1 MKKTLINRLGL
12 LGVVSLMSYTAAV
25 IFSPLAYPDYD
36 WKSQAVSDLSAANA
50 PSLGLWNQLSV
61 LYGVCGMICIMMVCV
76 AVQGKLNRIL
86 RVGIY
91 MFAVMNW
98 VSYIGYSLFSLSE
111 SGYAGEFQDIMHGFV
126 VTPAVVIFSIVS
138 LVFIMIGGY
147 RKKSFVF
154 LAVCAT
160 VALLLMFTGPIGINI
175 APKEYFGIF
184 ERFSVF
190 SATGFNAVLGI
201 FLFAGKFNIEIK
213 GEKMEEIN

>member
-25 IFSPLAYPDYD
+25 IFSPLAYPGYD
-36 WKSQAVSDLSAANA
+36 WKSQAVSDLSAENA

-126 VTPAVVIFSIVS
+126 VTPVVVILSVLS
-138 LVFIMIGGY
+138 LVLIMIGGY
-147 RKKSFVF
+147 KKKSFVS
-154 LAVCAT
+154 LAVYAT
-160 VALLLMFTGPIGINI
+160 VALLFMFIGPLGINL

-190 SATGFNAVLGI
+190 AATGFNAALGI
-201 FLFAGKFNIEIK
+201 FLFAGKFNDEVLR
-213 GEKMEEIN
+213 

>member
-1 MKKTLINRLGL
+1 MRKTLINWLGL
-12 LGVVSLMSYTAAV
+12 LGVVSFISYTVAV
-25 IFSPLAYPDYD
+25 IFSPLAYPGYD

-126 VTPAVVIFSIVS
+126 VTPVVVILSVLS
-138 LVFIMIGGY
+138 LVLIMIGGY
-147 RKKSFVF
+147 RKKRFVS
-154 LAVCAT
+154 LAVFAT
-160 VALLLMFTGPIGINI
+160 VALVLMFMGPFGINI

-190 SATGFNAVLGI
+190 AATGFNAILGI

-213 GEKMEEIN
+213 GKLK